1 MPEIDVLLMS
11 HDHWDHLDYPTI
23 MALKDKVKVVVCP
36 LGVGAYFEQWGFD
49 MSKVHEADWDTEVKL
64 ADNLDIFVLP
74 AQHFSGRLLKQN
86 QTLWCSFALITP
98 ARKVFLSGICNEK

>member
-49 MSKVHEADWDTEVKL
+49 MSKVHEADWQAFKAKSDIMVQLCT
-64 ADNLDIFVLP
+64 DNT
-74 AQHFSGRLLKQN
+74 S
-86 QTLWCSFALITP
+86 
-98 ARKVFLSGICNEK
+98 